1 MFLAKRGHSRRYAWH
16 GQDPGSA
23 LVVVFVARA
32 IDEARELT
40 RLKMKLELDTEHTS
54 STARERADSFEVPP
68 AIACSAGEWLNV
80 PTVQPGDA

>member
-1 MFLAKRGHSRRYAWH
+1 MVA
-16 GQDPGSA
+16 
-23 LVVVFVARA
+23 VARA